1 MPNLFGSNYSP
12 EELRKSVG
20 TMRQVAGIRL
30 LELADGK
37 PRGMRVAE
45 VYTGSGFRFQVFIDR
60 AMDIGY
66 AEHSG
71 RPVAWVHPAL
81 GRPEHYEPQGYGWGR
96 TWGGGLVTT
105 CGLTF
110 FGHPEVDAGE
120 TLGIHGRIAH
130 IPAEKVRVTEEWRGD
145 DYVLEIEGQVR
156 QVVLGGEN
164 LLLTRKISTRL
175 GADSL
180 TIEDTVLN
188 EGFRPSPHM
197 LLYHC
202 NFGFPVVS
210 PQSEILTNDES
221 VRPRDARAEKGF
233 DQHNRFEGPAGP
245 DYDEQVFFHKPR
257 VDAEGYSQ
265 AAIVNHPLNFGGYVR
280 YRAAELPF
288 FAHWKQLSSGEYV
301 CALEPSTYWETPRH
315 KLREEGRLRFLQPGE
330 QVDYHLELGT
340 LNGTGPIDEFRG
352 RLDAGKAQE

>member
-1 MPNLFGSNYSP
+1 MPELFGSDYSP
-12 EELRKSVG
+12 GELRELVG

-71 RPVAWVHPAL
+71 RPLAWVHPAL

-110 FGHPEVDAGE
+110 FGHPEEDAGE
-120 TLGIHGRIAH
+120 TLGLHGRIAH
-130 IPAEKVRVTEEWRGD
+130 IPAEKVHVVEEWRND

-156 QVVLGGEN
+156 QVALGGEN

-188 EGFRPSPHM
+188 DGLRPSPHM

-210 PQSEILTNDES
+210 PSSEILTNDES

-233 DQHNRFEGPAGP
+233 ETHNHFEGPAGP
-245 DYDEQVFFHKPR
+245 DYDEQVFFHKPL
-257 VDAEGYSQ
+257 VDAQGYSQ
-265 AAIVNHPLNFGGYVR
+265 AAIVNHRLGFGGYIR
-280 YRAAELPF
+280 YHAAELPY

-301 CALEPSTYWETPRH
+301 CALEPATYWETPRH

-330 QVDYHLELGT
+330 QVSYQLELGT
-340 LNGTGPIDEFRG
+340 LNSQDSIREFKG
-352 RLDAGKAQE
+352 RLEG

>member
-1 MPNLFGSNYSP
+1 MPKLFGSEYSP
-12 EELRKSVG
+12 AGLRQLVG
-20 TMRQVAGIRL
+20 AMSQVAGIRL

-37 PRGMRVAE
+37 PRGLRVAE

-71 RPVAWVHPAL
+71 RPLAWTHPAL
-81 GRPEHYEPQGYGWGR
+81 GRPEHYEPQGYGWAR

-120 TLGIHGRIAH
+120 SLGLHGRIAH
-130 IPAEKVRVTEEWRGD
+130 LPAEKVRVLEEWRGD
-145 DYVLEIEGQVR
+145 DFILEIEGQVR
-156 QVVLGGEN
+156 QAMLGGEN
-164 LLLTRKISTRL
+164 LVLTRKISTRL
-175 GADSL
+175 GADSF

-188 EGFRPSPHM
+188 DGLRPSPHM

-210 PQSEILTNDES
+210 PHSEILTNDES

-233 DQHNRFEGPAGP
+233 EMRNRFQAPAGP

-257 VDAEGYSQ
+257 VDSEGYSR
-265 AAIVNHPLNFGGYVR
+265 AAIVNHQLGFGGYAR
-280 YRAAELPF
+280 YRAAELPY
-288 FAHWKQLSSGEYV
+288 FAHWKQLASGEYV
-301 CALEPSTYWETPRH
+301 CALEPATYWETPRH
-315 KLREEGRLRFLQPGE
+315 KLREEGRLRFLQPSE
-330 QVDYHLELGT
+330 QVSYHLELGA
-340 LNGTGPIDEFRG
+340 LNGAGAIGEFQRQREG
-352 RLDAGKAQE
+352 

>member
-1 MPNLFGSNYSP
+1 
-12 EELRKSVG
+12 
-20 TMRQVAGIRL
+20 MRQVAGIRL

-66 AEHSG
+66 ADHSG
-71 RPVAWVHPAL
+71 RPIAWVHPAL
-81 GRPEHYEPQGYGWGR
+81 GGPQYYEPQGYGWAR

-130 IPAEKVRVTEEWRGD
+130 IPAEKVRVVEEWRGD

-164 LLLTRKISTRL
+164 LLLMRKISTRL

-188 EGFRPSPHM
+188 NGFRPSPHM

-210 PQSEILTNDES
+210 PDSEILTNDES
-221 VRPRDARAEKGF
+221 VKPRDIRAEYGF
-233 DQHNRFEGPAGP
+233 ETHNRFDGPAGP
-245 DYDEQVFFHKPR
+245 DSDEQVFFHKPG

-265 AAIVNHPLNFGGYVR
+265 TAIVNHSLSFGGFVR
-280 YRAAELPF
+280 YRAAELPC

-301 CALEPSTYWETPRH
+301 CALEPATYWETPRH
-315 KLREEGRLRFLQPGE
+315 VLREEGRLKFLQPGE
-330 QVDYHLELGT
+330 QVNYHLELGA
-340 LNGTGPIDEFRG
+340 LNGPVPIRTFQHQ
-352 RLDAGKAQE
+352 LTNK

>member
-1 MPNLFGSNYSP
+1 MPDLFGSEYSP
-12 EELRKSVG
+12 QELRQLVG
-20 TMRQVAGIRL
+20 NMRQVAGIRL

-60 AMDIGY
+60 ALDIGY
-66 AEHSG
+66 AEHLG
-71 RPVAWVHPAL
+71 RPLAWVHPAL
-81 GRPEHYEPQGYGWGR
+81 GGPQHYEPQGYGWGR

-110 FGHPEVDAGE
+110 FGHPEEDAGE

-130 IPAEKVRVTEEWRGD
+130 IPAEKVRVTEAWRGD

-164 LLLTRKISTRL
+164 LLLLRKISTRL
-175 GADSL
+175 GARSL

-188 EGFRPSPHM
+188 DGLRPSPHM

-210 PQSEILTNDES
+210 PQSEIVANDEW

-233 DQHNRFEGPAGP
+233 EAVYRFEGPAGP
-245 DYDEQVFFHKPR
+245 DYEEQVFFHKPR
-257 VDAEGYSQ
+257 VDGAGFSQ
-265 AAIVNHPLNFGGYVR
+265 AAIVNNALSFGGYVR
-280 YRAAELPF
+280 YRAAELPC

-301 CALEPSTYWETPRH
+301 CALEPATYWETPRH

-330 QVDYHLELGT
+330 QVNYHLELGT
-340 LNGTGPIDEFRG
+340 LDGADDISDFKQQLG
-352 RLDAGKAQE
+352 R

>member
-1 MPNLFGSNYSP
+1 MPNLYGSNYNP
-12 EELRKSVG
+12 DELRQMAGS
-20 TMRQVAGIRL
+20 MRQVAGIRL

-71 RPVAWVHPAL
+71 RAIAWLHPAL

-130 IPAEKVRVTEEWRGD
+130 IPAEKVRITEEWRGD
-145 DYVLEIEGQVR
+145 AYVLEIEGQVR

-164 LLLTRKISTRL
+164 LLLLRKISTKL
-175 GADSL
+175 GANSL

-188 EGFRPSPHM
+188 DGFRPSPHM

-210 PQSEILTNDES
+210 PQSELLANDES

-233 DQHNRFEGPAGP
+233 ETYTRIDPPAGP

-257 VDAEGYSQ
+257 IDADGFSQ
-265 AAIVNHPLNFGGYVR
+265 AAIVNRPLYFGGYVR
-280 YRAAELPF
+280 YRAAELTN
-288 FAHWKQLSSGEYV
+288 FAHWKQLSSGEYAI
-301 CALEPSTYWETPRH
+301 ALEPATYWETPRH

-330 QVDYHLELGT
+330 QVNYHLELGA
-340 LNGTGPIDEFRG
+340 
-352 RLDAGKAQE
+352 LDGAEEIQQFEDHLRSMG

>member
-1 MPNLFGSNYSP
+1 MPNLYGSDYSP
-12 EELRKSVG
+12 DELRSMVG

-71 RPVAWVHPAL
+71 RAIAWVHPAL
-81 GRPEHYEPQGYGWGR
+81 GKPEHYEPQGYGWGR

-130 IPAEKVRVTEEWRGD
+130 IPAEKVSVTEEWQGD
-145 DYVLEIEGQVR
+145 DYVLEVEGQVR

-164 LLLTRKISTRL
+164 FLLQRKISTKL
-175 GADSL
+175 GASSL

-188 EGFRPSPHM
+188 DGFRPAPHM

-210 PQSEILTNDES
+210 PQSELLANDES

-233 DQHNRFEGPAGP
+233 ETYSRFDMPAGA

-257 VDAEGYSQ
+257 IDAEGFSR
-265 AAIVNHPLNFGGYVR
+265 AAIVNGPLAFGGYVR
-280 YRAAELPF
+280 YRAAELTN

-301 CALEPSTYWETPRH
+301 CALEPATYWETPRH
-315 KLREEGRLRFLQPGE
+315 ELREEGRLRFLQPGE
-330 QVDYHLELGT
+330 SVNYLLELGA
-340 LNGTGPIDEFRG
+340 
-352 RLDAGKAQE
+352 LDGQDAIQLFKNHLRQME